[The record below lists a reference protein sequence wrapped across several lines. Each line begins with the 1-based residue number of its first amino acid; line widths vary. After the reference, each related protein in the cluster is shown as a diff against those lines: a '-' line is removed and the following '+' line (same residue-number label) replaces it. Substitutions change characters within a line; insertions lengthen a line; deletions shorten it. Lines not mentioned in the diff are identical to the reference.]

1 MTRFATPA
9 RTVNR
14 RRVPQAPSLGP
25 AYHEVRVLLNG
36 RDDWS
41 ERVLAG
47 ITGFAHQ
54 QPSWFLDI
62 RRDDRPF
69 NPAEGIDAV
78 IACDVDPQQL
88 AGYRKA
94 GVPVVQVT
102 RRREHVADVPS
113 VLIDE
118 PRCGE
123 LAASHFI
130 DRKYTHFAY
139 VGDVMPARSSDPLLE
154 GYLRII
160 GDTGRPCER
169 LALPTDQPAKQ
180 SIAAVCSWLRQL
192 PRPVAILGH
201 NATHAQIL
209 VEACRRLRIR
219 IPESIGILSGDDD
232 VLAGSIATVGVSG
245 IDRGYTAAGHEAG
258 RMLDEMICGIDA
270 NPGTVL
276 IQPPGVMERES
287 TDTVAVED
295 DEVAWAIRYIR
306 EHIAEPIQVTD
317 VVSAVGMSRRAL
329 EKRFL
334 QSLGRTPGQEIRRWR
349 LKKVQKLLVE
359 TNLPIQDIATAA
371 GFVYPE
377 VMQRTFKR
385 YIKMVPSDYRR
396 LHQGEAGE

>member
-1 MTRFATPA
+1 MTRFASPA
-9 RTVNR
+9 RTINR
-14 RRVPQAPSLGP
+14 RTTLAPSLGP

-36 RDDWS
+36 RDSWS

-47 ITGFAHQ
+47 ITGFAHD

-69 NPAEGIDAV
+69 NPVDGIDAV
-78 IACDVDPQQL
+78 IACDVDPATL
-88 AGYRKA
+88 ESYRKA
-94 GVPVVQVT
+94 GLPIVQIT
-102 RRREHVADVPS
+102 SRREHAADIPT

-130 DRKYTHFAY
+130 DRQYANFAY
-139 VGDVMPARSSDPLLE
+139 LGEATQQRGGDPLLE

-180 SIAAVCSWLRQL
+180 SIATVCSWLRQL
-192 PRPVAILGH
+192 PKPVAVLGH
-201 NATHAQIL
+201 DAVHAQIL

-219 IPESIGILSGDDD
+219 IPEAVGILSGDDD
-232 VLAGSIATVGVSG
+232 VLAGSITTVGVSG
-245 IDRGYTAAGHEAG
+245 IDRGYTAAGREAG
-258 RMLDEMICGIDA
+258 RILDEMICGLQTT
-270 NPGTVL
+270 PGTVL
-276 IQPPGVMERES
+276 TQPTGVMERES

-295 DEVAWAIRYIR
+295 AEVAWAIRYIR
-306 EHIAEPIQVTD
+306 EHIHEPIQVTD

-396 LHQGEAGE
+396 LHQGGIED